1 MVGGGG
7 GKTRTLNNRTNKQ
20 RQLQWQHNRATALRS
35 PAQCYLW
42 PTDGLQK
49 EFDLDMKMGGRV
61 PGVSRGHWLPGTS
74 RTHKAKGK
82 KGGRKKA
89 TGTGEKKERSK
100 PEHQCCARVWG
111 SGSGFDQCSFAAK
124 EGDFC
129 TKHAKQA
136 EITCEPCQVDDD
148 GKKVGL
154 VCGRIDQ
161 FQDGEDGVPPYK
173 DASGVIRIEW
183 TSSEMKAR
191 VEEEMEAGA
200 SKELQGAKKKTG
212 GRKKKGATKSPSTVE
227 VQSAED
233 LAAAIGDVSP
243 TKSDEI
249 VNALDEEDV
258 DDEGSVDAAFKAAD
272 TNGDGVIDAQE
283 FAAMQQGKA
292 NQFQKSPAA
301 VPMNW
306 ARDGRARW
314 GLWGSGDDEGGRGGR
329 RNLRRDPE
337 TNAITTGDGDVIGVE
352 DDEEGAQIRW
362 RRMMRMMRRMMSDSD
377 WVD

>member
-1 MVGGGG
+1 MATMTAQQMEQQLFGHQ
-7 GKTRTLNNRTNKQ
+7 LNATVA
-20 RQLQWQHNRATALRS
+20 QLVA
-35 PAQCYLW
+35 
-42 PTDGLQK
+42 GLQK
-49 EFDLDMKMGGRV
+49 EFDLDAEKLAAVSQEFLGGIDYQE
-61 PGVSRGHWLPGTS
+61 LLEQA
-74 RTHKAKGK
+74 HKAKGK

-100 PEHQCCARVWG
+100 PDHQCCARVWG

-154 VCGRIDQ
+154 FCGRIDQ

-191 VEEEMEAGA
+191 VEEDMEAGA

-292 NQFQKSPAA
+292 NQFQKSPAV
-301 VPMNW
+301 VPDELSAM
-306 ARDGRARW
+306 ADE
-314 GLWGSGDDEGGRGGR
+314 LDEDSDGSGDELELEEREWEGETYAV
-329 RNLRRDPE
+329 DPE
-337 TNAITTGDGDVIGVE
+337 TNAIYDVETGDVIGVW
-352 DDEEGAQIRW
+352 DDEEGAQIGEVEE
-362 RRMMRMMRRMMSDSD
+362 DD
-377 WVD
+377 EDDEEDDE